1 MSSRKPNW
9 TKWKLIP
16 NTEVW
21 KVVALT
27 LNIDPDEVRRDGSDW
42 MAGGEYV
49 NHEGKAFDDM
59 LDIIK
64 ANYSVIDNSPKT
76 LTMNGIAFCE
86 LNISKFAKWALENNI
101 DIPDEMKAL
110 ATLQAASEKE
120 MFDVNDSKYPRELH
134 IAYMAWQ
141 AVSNMQNIKTS
152 PKNKIKEWLDNK
164 YSNNELPNEAKVRI
178 STVANWNKT
187 GGAPKSE

>member
-21 KVVALT
+21 KVVALA
-27 LNIDPDEVRRDGSDW
+27 LNIDPDEVARDKNDW

-49 NHEGKAFDDM
+49 NHEGKAFKDM

-76 LTMNGIAFCE
+76 LSMNGISFCG
-86 LNISKFAKWALENNI
+86 LNISKFAKWALENKI
-101 DIPDEMKAL
+101 DIPDEMKSL
-110 ATLQAASEKE
+110 ANAQSVSEKE
-120 MFDVNDSKYPRELH
+120 VFNVNDSKYPQELDAA
-134 IAYMAWQ
+134 IQAWQ
-141 AVSNMQNIKTS
+141 AVSGIEGKGKPKARIKA
-152 PKNKIKEWLDNK
+152 WLDSHDTFKNL
-164 YSNNELPNEAKVRI
+164 SNQAKERI
-178 STVANWNKT
+178 ATVANWDKL
-187 GGAPKSE
+187 GGATRTD